1 MMLSQAELADLEAEL
16 TREIQ
21 SDFLHGNS
29 NSLVDEGYYGD
40 VDDLQSFFNAKDT
53 STNLTQFPGVELLF
67 RSKRYLESL
76 RIDTSAIINELQD
89 VVMTSDEPVS
99 LVNNQTTAATIGEQ
113 LIGESP
119 FSEPS
124 SRETS
129 EFIGDIYVDGE
140 SLSSPDECTSTNDIF
155 NTLLEKATKQ
165 ANEDDRIVD
174 KRRRE
179 REQAIIDR
187 RKVIAMNR
195 NARVVYDAV
204 NRMYRISTLLHLE
217 YSLQRWITFL
227 KTRRKAAE
235 IIRRFFIRY
244 LTSKPLAI
252 CQRDQSNQLD
262 VVTDRAENAAVIR
275 LDGRN
280 IIQTSNSEAHDT
292 FPYSNA
298 LSSPVVVFVQSV
310 VGGCSC
316 GFGKLAAAAFD
327 QIQLYVVDIAKH
339 STVVEQT
346 LVPVSSQQHFSIQR
360 GIDRLNTAI
369 EHVSIGRAFNVMYNQ
384 GVQLK
389 ATMGRKRIRTMRAIS
404 GFDIVLKAGL
414 IRRGFNKLTCLRHQ
428 YISAILIQKTFR
440 GYLVR
445 KRLRL
450 FKSSLFNYT
459 DNDLGSILDTDIND
473 LVDFKCNDDTANET
487 DWIPKKPAIHHDVL
501 INKAIGAG
509 EGDAV
514 VETTTTMLES
524 TSNISTAR
532 QYGLTYCTH
541 GISTPLRIYPRP
553 RNTNDSAWKWLLK
566 DEKVALVRQVTL
578 CRLRPILNHHLI
590 SRVISTGN
598 PFKKEVHEANGVKR

>member
-1 MMLSQAELADLEAEL
+1 
-16 TREIQ
+16 
-21 SDFLHGNS
+21 
-29 NSLVDEGYYGD
+29 
-40 VDDLQSFFNAKDT
+40 
-53 STNLTQFPGVELLF
+53 
-67 RSKRYLESL
+67 
-76 RIDTSAIINELQD
+76 
-89 VVMTSDEPVS
+89 MTSDEPVS

-140 SLSSPDECTSTNDIF
+140 SLSSPDECTSTKDIF
-155 NTLLEKATKQ
+155 DTLLERQRSKQ
-165 ANEDDRIVD
+165 TRTIALLTQ
-174 KRRRE
+174 RRRE

-244 LTSKPLAI
+244 LTSKPLVI
-252 CQRDQSNQLD
+252 CQRDQSNQID
-262 VVTDRAENAAVIR
+262 VVTDRAEDAAVIR

-298 LSSPVVVFVQSV
+298 LSSPVVVFVQSI
-310 VGGCSC
+310 VGGCNC
-316 GFGKLAAAAFD
+316 GFGKLSAAAID

-360 GIDRLNTAI
+360 GIDRLNTSI
-369 EHVSIGRAFNVMYNQ
+369 EHVSIGRAFKVMYNQ

-501 INKAIGAG
+501 I
-509 EGDAV
+509 
-514 VETTTTMLES
+514 
-524 TSNISTAR
+524 
-532 QYGLTYCTH
+532 
-541 GISTPLRIYPRP
+541 
-553 RNTNDSAWKWLLK
+553 
-566 DEKVALVRQVTL
+566 
-578 CRLRPILNHHLI
+578 
-590 SRVISTGN
+590 
-598 PFKKEVHEANGVKR
+598 

>member
-1 MMLSQAELADLEAEL
+1 
-16 TREIQ
+16 
-21 SDFLHGNS
+21 
-29 NSLVDEGYYGD
+29 
-40 VDDLQSFFNAKDT
+40 
-53 STNLTQFPGVELLF
+53 
-67 RSKRYLESL
+67 
-76 RIDTSAIINELQD
+76 
-89 VVMTSDEPVS
+89 
-99 LVNNQTTAATIGEQ
+99 
-113 LIGESP
+113 
-119 FSEPS
+119 
-124 SRETS
+124 
-129 EFIGDIYVDGE
+129 
-140 SLSSPDECTSTNDIF
+140 
-155 NTLLEKATKQ
+155 
-165 ANEDDRIVD
+165 
-174 KRRRE
+174 
-179 REQAIIDR
+179 
-187 RKVIAMNR
+187 MNR

-252 CQRDQSNQLD
+252 CQRDQSNQID
-262 VVTDRAENAAVIR
+262 VVTDRAEDAAVIR

-298 LSSPVVVFVQSV
+298 LSSPVVVFVQSI
-310 VGGCSC
+310 VGGCNC
-316 GFGKLAAAAFD
+316 GFGKLAAAAID

-553 RNTNDSAWKWLLK
+553 RNTNDCAWKWLLK
-566 DEKVALVRQVTL
+566 DEQVALVRQVTCVVFVL
-578 CRLRPILNHHLI
+578 
-590 SRVISTGN
+590 
-598 PFKKEVHEANGVKR
+598 F